1 MVTLKDIAKEA
12 GVSVMTVSRVING
25 NRSKV
30 SEKTYNKI
38 MDIVK
43 KYNYIPNSSARSLS
57 SKNSHIVSILFR
69 VEEDLTDIYFSTML
83 ANLIRYV
90 QQHDYHTMVNF
101 VNDYRDITKRLRT
114 WNADGAIFLGTFD
127 KDVLQIKE
135 DNHIPLVFID
145 SYSPIRQVTNIGI
158 DDYKGGVLAAKHF
171 IERGHR
177 SFAFVGSS
185 LGFSFSG
192 VIQQRL
198 QGFKDTIEN
207 AGLELNP
214 SHILSIDE
222 DANVTDK
229 ILQFKEPVTAIFTNS
244 DIIAINLIDE
254 LKRNGS
260 QVPEDYSII
269 GFDNIPISHHITPK
283 LTTIEQDISR
293 KAQLASDI
301 LFKHIS
307 DHSLPAESIVLDVKL
322 IERDSVRT
330 ISL

>member
-25 NRSKV
+25 NYSKV
-30 SEKTYNKI
+30 SEKTAKKI
-38 MDIVK
+38 MDIIR

-57 SKNSHIVSILFR
+57 SKSSHIVSILFR

-83 ANLIRYV
+83 ANIIRYV
-90 QQHDYHTMVNF
+90 QQYDYHTMVNF
-101 VNDYRDITKRLRT
+101 ANDYRDITKRLRT

-127 KDVLQIKE
+127 KDILQIKE
-135 DNHIPLVFID
+135 DNHIPLVFTD
-145 SYSPIRQVTNIGI
+145 SYSPVRQVTNIGI
-158 DDYKGGVLAAKHF
+158 DDYKGGVLAAKYF

-207 AGLELNP
+207 AGLKLNP
-214 SHILSIDE
+214 SNILSIDE
-222 DANVTDK
+222 SENIVDK
-229 ILQFKEPVTAIFTNS
+229 LLHLEEPVTAIFTNS
-244 DIIAINLIDE
+244 DIIAINLIDK
-254 LKRNGS
+254 LKNKGLR
-260 QVPEDYSII
+260 VPEDYSII
-269 GFDNIPISHHITPK
+269 GFDNIPLSYYITPK
-283 LTTIEQDISR
+283 LTTIAQDINR
-293 KAQLASDI
+293 KAKLASDI
-301 LFKHIS
+301 LFKHIN
-307 DHSLPAESIVLDVKL
+307 DHNLPAETIVLDVNL

-330 ISL
+330 INI